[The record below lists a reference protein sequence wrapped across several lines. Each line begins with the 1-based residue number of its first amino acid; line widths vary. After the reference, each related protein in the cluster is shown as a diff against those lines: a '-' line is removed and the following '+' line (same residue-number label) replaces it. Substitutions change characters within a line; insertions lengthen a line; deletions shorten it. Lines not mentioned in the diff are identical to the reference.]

1 MSPNFR
7 YEKNC
12 NSKEKEDKCDTKC
25 DLRNNGQLYQNF
37 QASKGVDTEQRVK
50 YCTHGRRYDDR
61 SSDCDQCCSVTSAT
75 PRNECQRP
83 GKPAAKAGHHGR
95 EAGHAGG
102 SSNASGFSC
111 YYKSGPGQP
120 KCGDQY
126 KRPTPKEVALKC
138 YDKRPPKRIPSC
150 HVDEPFWQHGQYVR
164 DDCGAGIV
172 TTKLGFHANRPLW
185 CKTPLTTY
193 QASHGELGRKI
204 LCGETDLTRK
214 IHEGPPCNICE
225 DVLPLCR
232 GYYRRYSCD
241 YSPCDDEVFEGGRR
255 GPRSKIQ
262 RYWEPCATHLEKV
275 DVSTFAPQNMA
286 LALLLKR
293 KYGEVPCW

>member
-25 DLRNNGQLYQNF
+25 DVRGNAQLYQNV
-37 QASKGVDTEQRVK
+37 QMTKGVDTEQRVK
-50 YCTHGRRYDDR
+50 YCTKARPDDCF
-61 SSDCDQCCSVTSAT
+61 SDCEPCRSVSSTASKADC
-75 PRNECQRP
+75 PRP
-83 GKPAAKAGHHGR
+83 KAGKPAHHGG
-95 EAGHAGG
+95 ATG
-102 SSNASGFSC
+102 SGFSC
-111 YYKSGPGQP
+111 YYKSGPSQS
-120 KCGDQY
+120 KCGEY
-126 KRPTPKEVALKC
+126 KRPTPKEVAEKC
-138 YDKRPPKRIPSC
+138 YDKRPPKRVVSC
-150 HVDEPFWQHGQYVR
+150 HVDEPFWQHGEYVR

-225 DVLPLCR
+225 DVLPPCR
-232 GYYRRYSCD
+232 GYYRKYSCD

-262 RYWEPCATHLEKV
+262 RYWEPCATNLEKV
-275 DVSTFAPQNMA
+275 EVSKFAPHNMA
-286 LALLLKR
+286 LALLLRR
-293 KYGEVPCW
+293 KYGDVPCW